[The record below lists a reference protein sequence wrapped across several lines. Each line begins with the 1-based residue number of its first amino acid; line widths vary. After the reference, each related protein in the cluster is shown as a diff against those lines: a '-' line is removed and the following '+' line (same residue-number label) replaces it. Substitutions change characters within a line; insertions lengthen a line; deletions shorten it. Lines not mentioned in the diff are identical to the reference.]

1 MTRAQKVLGVT
12 AARGGS
18 KGVPRKNIRQ
28 IGGIPLIAYTIREAK
43 KSRLIS
49 RYIVSTDDD
58 EIAEVA
64 RHYGAEVLMRP
75 AELAEDHTPMIAV
88 MQHALKWCEEEE
100 GEWYDIV
107 ADLRCTNPLKTAHDI
122 DGAIEKLIHT
132 GADGVIGVTKL
143 DDHHPARIKRVFEDR
158 LIDFAWPE
166 PPAGLRQELKPD
178 AFIRNGSL
186 YVVLRDALLDGILLQ
201 GSDNLRPWYMPLE
214 KSVNIDSELNFVLV
228 EALLGRNR
236 QI

>member
-1 MTRAQKVLGVT
+1 MSRPQRVLGVT

-214 KSVNIDSELNFVLV
+214 KSVNIDSELDFVLV

-236 QI
+236 KI